1 MENTKV
7 ETAMAQTVCF
17 PAIGGKS
24 PILNFSAKYLR
35 SAFYLTNA
43 FIFLVIFGV
52 FGYVKYSQWQY
63 QKKLKQLG
71 ETLGKKVIS
80 VTYAQLGPPP
90 SLLGNEGMATPTV
103 SGARAAAP
111 SVGVPKP
118 VPDAL
123 AQQETSPD
131 QTTISGTSVLE
142 GAGTGE
148 ATNIV
153 VESLPPID
161 AYIPHEV
168 EPKFT
173 FKPALEYPEAARQF
187 DMSGT
192 AFIKAFI
199 DADGEIKRIVVV
211 KGTGYPILDSAAVNY
226 LARCKFSPALQA
238 HKPVGVWIGQ
248 SIDFKLKGG

>member
-1 MENTKV
+1 MENT
-7 ETAMAQTVCF
+7 TTNQLCF
-17 PAIGGKS
+17 PSVGGKS

-35 SAFYLTNA
+35 NAFYLTNA
-43 FIFLVIFGV
+43 LIFLVIFAV

-63 QKKLKQLG
+63 QKKLKELG
-71 ETLGKKVIS
+71 ASLGKKVIS

-90 SLLGNEGMATPTV
+90 SLLGAEGMATPTV

-131 QTTISGTSVLE
+131 QANISGQSPIEAT
-142 GAGTGE
+142 GTGE
-148 ATNIV
+148 NATIV
-153 VESLPPID
+153 VESLPPMD

-168 EPKFT
+168 EPKFL

-199 DADGEIKRIVVV
+199 DVDGSIKRIVVL
-211 KGTGYPILDSAAVNY
+211 KGTGYPVLDSAAVNY
-226 LARCKFSPALQA
+226 IARCKFSPALQA
-238 HKPVGVWIGQ
+238 HKSVGVWIGQ
-248 SIDFKLKGG
+248 SIDFKLR